1 MQLLLNIEEL
11 NPEIENLAIPL
22 TEKKVKERLDLRQ
35 EDTVTCVNIGPGAD
49 VLVILAS
56 IWTIGLAI
64 WEFPTVLREGL
75 KNWKWLIDKIKGFV
89 KKNQLVSVDMDGAFL
104 LVIDYLSNEYGD
116 ESNFSM
122 MDAHTFKIVDIS
134 GMYPNNEDSLPAHPH
149 NYYVFVIWIADR
161 KLILSVRSN
170 GEIRVLESFDDMPYG
185 IYDKI

>member
-22 TEKKVKERLDLRQ
+22 TEKKVKERLDLRH

-75 KNWKWLIDKIKGFV
+75 KIG
-89 KKNQLVSVDMDGAFL
+89 
-104 LVIDYLSNEYGD
+104 
-116 ESNFSM
+116 
-122 MDAHTFKIVDIS
+122 
-134 GMYPNNEDSLPAHPH
+134 
-149 NYYVFVIWIADR
+149 
-161 KLILSVRSN
+161 N
-170 GEIRVLESFDDMPYG
+170 G
-185 IYDKI
+185 